1 MLIYIWPPTSLNHPK
16 ISLNLHELYYSNV
29 HIFIM
34 VAMTLIYCITKR
46 YYFSSKQPLQTNIL
60 SLQDS
65 IDTMPAETSNVG
77 KSKIDP
83 LTSKWMNTVSCIA
96 DKHYKQTNS
105 NNNLTHTCIHHHHR
119 FYFRQQGPYH
129 NIHTEY
135 TNVKSEKLQNYKSRT
150 KRERE
155 S

>member
-1 MLIYIWPPTSLNHPK
+1 MLIYIYIYIGQPTHLIHSK
-16 ISLNLHELYYSNV
+16 ISLNLQELYYSNV
-29 HIFIM
+29 HIFTM

-46 YYFSSKQPLQTNIL
+46 YYFSSKQPLQTDIL

-65 IDTMPAETSNVG
+65 IDTMPAEASNVG

-105 NNNLTHTCIHHHHR
+105 NNNLTHTCIINLTASISGM
-119 FYFRQQGPYH
+119 FL
-129 NIHTEY
+129 IM
-135 TNVKSEKLQNYKSRT
+135 SLLQNHN
-150 KRERE
+150 
-155 S
+155 